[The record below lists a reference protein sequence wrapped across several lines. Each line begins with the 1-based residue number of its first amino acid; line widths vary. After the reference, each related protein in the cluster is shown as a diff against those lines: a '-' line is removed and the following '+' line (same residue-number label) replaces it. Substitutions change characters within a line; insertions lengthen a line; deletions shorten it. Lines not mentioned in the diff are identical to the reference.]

1 MIKMEEI
8 TVLINEITNEVT
20 RIKQK
25 YALTGIPVDL
35 HKILE
40 AENIEVIETDF
51 TAYESKV
58 KKPISGMLY
67 IDGDNKLI
75 LVNEKDNKKRRNF
88 TIAHELGHYFLH
100 WERDKTNE
108 IFVSFRGDSNPRE
121 TEANRFAAELLL
133 SDDDVEKE
141 YKLVI
146 YPTVSYLAEKFN
158 VSKQAM
164 GIKLEQ
170 LGLSYIGL

>member
-1 MIKMEEI
+1 MVIIMIAYDEYEI
-8 TVLINEITNEVT
+8 INEVKKLRQSYSLNN
-20 RIKQK
+20 
-25 YALTGIPVDL
+25 IPVDL
-35 HKILE
+35 NVILK
-40 AENIEVIETDF
+40 AEDIKTIVTDF
-51 TAYESKV
+51 TEYENKV

-67 IDGDNKLI
+67 IDGDRKYILI
-75 LVNEKDNKKRRNF
+75 NEKDNKKRQNF

-100 WERDKTNE
+100 GGKDATNE
-108 IFVSFRGDSNPRE
+108 VFVSFRGDSNQRE

-133 SDDDVEKE
+133 PDEDVEKE

-158 VSKQAM
+158 VSRQAM

-170 LGLSYIGL
+170 LGLNYIGL